1 MSFIAIAF
9 LYSQFW
15 APTLNEVHTAATQC
29 AAQFCSRQEMF
40 SALHWILTFSILHF
54 TIQPQQRTPCC
65 AIQKKQNY
73 IHTE

>member
-1 MSFIAIAF
+1 MSFTVT

-40 SALHWILTFSILHF
+40 TTTSVHS
-54 TIQPQQRTPCC
+54 
-65 AIQKKQNY
+65 
-73 IHTE
+73 TEV

>member
-1 MSFIAIAF
+1 MLLLNERSKSIQLMSFIVTAF

-40 SALHWILTFSILHF
+40 TTTSVH
-54 TIQPQQRTPCC
+54 
-65 AIQKKQNY
+65 Y
-73 IHTE
+73 IEF